1 MQDGPYDVSLLFELP
16 LQGLASHVLNL
27 RESLLSSLGV
37 SHEHESNMV
46 HTLKA
51 KLADQIPDFFSPQNT
66 TQSFVTSDIEFST
79 LSQTIKSSIARW
91 IRQTLILRLQVLN
104 EASSDAED
112 HNRPIVDSVNSRPDL
127 ITLGQFQALR
137 SIFEEIGEFAVL
149 ADFLNLLSTEVQGSV
164 LTAVADTVNHY
175 FDIFDSIGAAD
186 DLFQNLCHQQ
196 EDAPGHELIEKGFLE
211 SLVDLGCRLPRAA
224 QEIPRLRKELSM
236 YAPKPSVAA
245 CSPISDTMVEAIQS
259 SEPAFADEMDQVLTN
274 GTAMDDPT
282 LSRVFARI
290 IAQLEKSVLG
300 MEYSILRFSQILVR
314 LRGFAPKTFDT
325 LLLERLRS
333 WLQSDSRPKLSR
345 IVPPMICSKIISLR
359 TVVTAIAQ
367 NLNIE
372 GSQRHKYLLALD
384 ALDLVAEAHCERM
397 LIVDYRRY
405 RLLDQ
410 LHRLERTAPNSLLT
424 IVGVVIQAS
433 TSTDLTQSQ
442 AKRHVE
448 SSAVR
453 SLLRNLLLQR
463 PGIERG
469 AEEALGSFFLNAS
482 TVKVVGGLLQ
492 KQHMTSSD
500 SGLSTRILKLLDDIS
515 DFNMPLARLELKTV
529 LDSAVEPP
537 EVSNR
542 ILSEILVK
550 RARTS
555 TAGRIELWACLVSEL
570 SVSQAAAVRDKAES
584 ELLLRALR
592 DMTLLSTENKTGD
605 LHLIVEA
612 AAFSVPHTETSPILD
627 QISDGLATLLASS
640 QLEKHQLDRPETD
653 PLFQFIDVVLRL
665 LTIHQTTI
673 QHPKFSQNTL
683 YHIIMPLALLLIHP
697 LLTSHPNLSN
707 QIFDVLSL
715 LSDSLSDDN
724 RSRCIRALRD
734 YHQTRDPRLRFIFG
748 YAETVEKEWLQLVTK
763 STSAANE
770 TKAEGTAAATSTSTL
785 PYSLRRW
792 EMMQDATPVATEN
805 DTSLSL
811 TLFGARKSVL

>member
-1 MQDGPYDVSLLFELP
+1 MQDGPFDVSLLFELP

-27 RESLLSSLGV
+27 RQTLLSSLGV
-37 SHEHESNMV
+37 NHEHETNMV
-46 HTLKA
+46 HTVKA
-51 KLADQIPDFFSPQNT
+51 KLADQIPDFFPPQNA
-66 TQSFVTSDIEFST
+66 TQSSATSDIDYST

-91 IRQTLILRLQVLN
+91 IRQTLILRLQVRN

-112 HNRPIVDSVNSRPDL
+112 HNRPIVDSANSRSDL

-149 ADFLNLLSTEVQGSV
+149 ADFLNLLSTEIQGSV
-164 LTAVADTVNHY
+164 LTAVADTINHY
-175 FDIFDSIGAAD
+175 FDIFDAIGAAD

-196 EDAPGHELIEKGFLE
+196 EHAPGHDLIEKGFLE
-211 SLVDLGCRLPRAA
+211 SLVDLGCRLPSAA

-236 YAPKPSVAA
+236 YAPKPSAAA

-274 GTAMDDPT
+274 GTTMDDPT

-290 IAQLEKSVLG
+290 IAHLEKSLL
-300 MEYSILRFSQILVR
+300 ELECSILRFSQILVR

-325 LLLERLRS
+325 LLLERLQS

-345 IVPPMICSKIISLR
+345 IVPPMICSKIISLK
-359 TVVTAIAQ
+359 TVVNAIAQ

-372 GSQRHKYLLALD
+372 GSQRHKTLLALD
-384 ALDLVAEAHCERM
+384 ALDLVTEAHCERM

-410 LHRLERTAPNSLLT
+410 LHRLERTAPISLLT

-433 TSTDLTQSQ
+433 TSTDLLTQSQ

-448 SSAVR
+448 SCAVR
-453 SLLRNLLLQR
+453 HLLRNLLLQR
-463 PGIERG
+463 HGTGKG

-482 TVKVVGGLLQ
+482 TLKVVGGLLH
-492 KQHMTSSD
+492 KEHVTSSD
-500 SGLSTRILKLLDDIS
+500 SGLSTKILRLLDDIS
-515 DFNMPLARLELKTV
+515 DFNMPLARVELKTV

-537 EVSNR
+537 EVSTR

-555 TAGRIELWACLVSEL
+555 AAGRIELWACLVSEL

-584 ELLLRALR
+584 ELLSRALR
-592 DMTLLSTENKTGD
+592 DMTSMSSENRNGD

-612 AAFSVPHTETSPILD
+612 AAFSVPYTETSPILD
-627 QISDGLATLLASS
+627 QISDGLATLVTSS
-640 QLEKHQLDRPETD
+640 QLEKHQLDQSETD
-653 PLFQFIDVVLRL
+653 PLFQFIDVILRL

-683 YHIIMPLALLLIHP
+683 HQIVMPLALLLIHP
-697 LLTSHPNLSN
+697 LLTSHLNLSN
-707 QIFDVLSL
+707 QLSDVLSL

-763 STSAANE
+763 STSAAE
-770 TKAEGTAAATSTSTL
+770 TKAEGAAATTSTL
-785 PYSLRRW
+785 PYPLRRW

>member
-1 MQDGPYDVSLLFELP
+1 MQDDPCEVSLLFELP

-27 RESLLSSLGV
+27 RQTLMSSLGV

-46 HTLKA
+46 STVKA
-51 KLADQIPDFFSPQNT
+51 KLADQIPDFFPPQDATN
-66 TQSFVTSDIEFST
+66 SYATSDIDYST
-79 LSQTIKSSIARW
+79 LSQTIKSSVARW
-91 IRQTLILRLQVLN
+91 IRQTLILRLQTLN
-104 EASSDAED
+104 EACSDAEG
-112 HNRPIVDSVNSRPDL
+112 HNRAIVDSANSRPNL
-127 ITLGQFQALR
+127 ITLGQFHALR

-149 ADFLNLLSTEVQGSV
+149 ADVLNLLSTEVQGAI
-164 LTAVADTVNHY
+164 LTAVADTINHY

-186 DLFQNLCHQQ
+186 GLFQNLCRQQ
-196 EDAPGHELIEKGFLE
+196 ENAPGHELIEKGFLE
-211 SLVDLGCRLPRAA
+211 SLVDLGCRIPSAA

-236 YAPKPSVAA
+236 YTPKPSAAA

-274 GTAMDDPT
+274 GTTMDVPT

-290 IAQLEKSVLG
+290 MIHLEKSLL
-300 MEYSILRFSQILVR
+300 ELDYSILRFSQILVR

-325 LLLERLRS
+325 LLLERLQL
-333 WLQSDSRPKLSR
+333 WLQTDDRPKLSR
-345 IVPPMICSKIISLR
+345 FVPPMICSKIISLK
-359 TVVTAIAQ
+359 TVVNAVAQ
-367 NLNIE
+367 NLNAE
-372 GSQRHKYLLALD
+372 GSQRHKTPLALD
-384 ALDLVAEAHCERM
+384 ALDLVTEAYCERM

-410 LHRLERTAPNSLLT
+410 LRRLERTAPRLLLT

-433 TSTDLTQSQ
+433 TSTDLMIQSQ

-453 SLLRNLLLQR
+453 SLLRKLLLQR
-463 PGIERG
+463 HETGKG
-469 AEEALGSFFLNAS
+469 AEEVLGAFFLNAS
-482 TVKVVGGLLQ
+482 TLKVIGGLLH
-492 KQHMTSSD
+492 KEHVTSSD
-500 SGLSTRILKLLDDIS
+500 SGLSTKILRLLDEIS
-515 DFNMPLARLELKTV
+515 DFNMPLARVELKTV
-529 LDSAVEPP
+529 LDCAVEPP
-537 EVSNR
+537 DVSTR

-555 TAGRIELWACLVSEL
+555 TACRIELWTCLVSEL

-584 ELLLRALR
+584 ELLSRALR
-592 DMTLLSTENKTGD
+592 DLASMSSENRHGD

-612 AAFSVPHTETSPILD
+612 AAFSVPYTESSPILD
-627 QISDGLATLLASS
+627 QISDALATFVASS
-640 QLEKHQLDRPETD
+640 QLEKHQLDRPEMD
-653 PLFQFIDVVLRL
+653 PLFQFIDVILRL

-683 YHIIMPLALLLIHP
+683 HQIVMSLALLLIHP
-697 LLTSHPNLSN
+697 LLTSHPDLSN
-707 QIFDVLSL
+707 RLSDVLSL

-734 YHQTRDPRLRFIFG
+734 HHQTRDPRLRFIFG

-763 STSAANE
+763 STSVAE
-770 TKAEGTAAATSTSTL
+770 TKTEGATAATTSTI
-785 PYSLRRW
+785 PYPLRRW

>member
-1 MQDGPYDVSLLFELP
+1 MQDGPYEVSLLLELP
-16 LQGLASHVLNL
+16 LQGLAPHVLNL
-27 RESLLSSLGV
+27 RQTLLSSLGV
-37 SHEHESNMV
+37 SHNHESNIV
-46 HTLKA
+46 LTVKA
-51 KLADQIPDFFSPQNT
+51 KLADQIPDFFPPQNA
-66 TQSFVTSDIEFST
+66 TQSSAISDIDYPT
-79 LSQTIKSSIARW
+79 LSQTVKSTIARW
-91 IRQTLILRLQVLN
+91 IRQILLLRLQAPN
-104 EASSDAED
+104 EACSDAED
-112 HNRPIVDSVNSRPDL
+112 HNRVIVDSANSGSDL

-137 SIFEEIGEFAVL
+137 SVFEEIGEFPVL
-149 ADFLNLLSTEVQGSV
+149 ADCLNLLSTEVHGSI
-164 LTAVADTVNHY
+164 LTAVADTINHY

-186 DLFQNLCHQQ
+186 DLFRNLCRQQ

-211 SLVDLGCRLPRAA
+211 SLVDLGCRLPSAA

-236 YAPKPSVAA
+236 YTPKPSAAA

-274 GTAMDDPT
+274 GTTMDVPT

-290 IAQLEKSVLG
+290 ITHLEKSLLELECSV
-300 MEYSILRFSQILVR
+300 LRFSQILVR

-325 LLLERLRS
+325 LLLERLQL
-333 WLQSDSRPKLSR
+333 WLQSDTRPKLSR
-345 IVPPMICSKIISLR
+345 IVPPMICSKIMSLK
-359 TVVTAIAQ
+359 TVVNAIAQ
-367 NLNIE
+367 NLNAE
-372 GSQRHKYLLALD
+372 GSPRHKNLLALD
-384 ALDLVAEAHCERM
+384 AVDLVAEAYCERM

-410 LHRLERTAPNSLLT
+410 LHRLERTAPTSLLT

-433 TSTDLTQSQ
+433 TSADLMTQSQ
-442 AKRHVE
+442 AKRHIE

-453 SLLRNLLLQR
+453 SLLRKLLLQR
-463 PGIERG
+463 HGTGKG
-469 AEEALGSFFLNAS
+469 AEDVLGSFFLNAS
-482 TVKVVGGLLQ
+482 TLKVIGGLLH
-492 KQHMTSSD
+492 KGHVTSSD
-500 SGLSTRILKLLDDIS
+500 SGLSTKILRLLDDIS
-515 DFNMPLARLELKTV
+515 DFNMPLARVELKTV

-537 EVSNR
+537 EVCTR

-555 TAGRIELWACLVSEL
+555 TAGRIELWTCLVSEL

-584 ELLLRALR
+584 ELLSRALR
-592 DMTLLSTENKTGD
+592 DMTSMSSENRHGD

-612 AAFSVPHTETSPILD
+612 AAFSVPYTETSPILD
-627 QISDGLATLLASS
+627 QISDGLTTLVASS

-653 PLFQFIDVVLRL
+653 PLFQFIDVILRL

-673 QHPKFSQNTL
+673 QHPKFSQSTL
-683 YHIIMPLALLLIHP
+683 HQIVMSVALLLIHP
-697 LLTSHPNLSN
+697 LLTSHPDLSN
-707 QIFDVLSL
+707 RLCDVLSL

-763 STSAANE
+763 STSAAE
-770 TKAEGTAAATSTSTL
+770 TKAEGAAAATTTTI
-785 PYSLRRW
+785 PYPLRRW

>member
-1 MQDGPYDVSLLFELP
+1 MQDGPCEVSLLFELP

-27 RESLLSSLGV
+27 RQTLISSLGV

-46 HTLKA
+46 LTVKA
-51 KLADQIPDFFSPQNT
+51 KLADQIPDFFPPQRATN
-66 TQSFVTSDIEFST
+66 SSATSDIDYST
-79 LSQTIKSSIARW
+79 LSQTVKSSVARW
-91 IRQTLILRLQVLN
+91 IRQTLILRLQALN
-104 EASSDAED
+104 EACSDAEG
-112 HNRPIVDSVNSRPDL
+112 HNQAIVDSANIRSNL

-149 ADFLNLLSTEVQGSV
+149 ADFLNLLSTEVQGSI
-164 LTAVADTVNHY
+164 LTAVADTINHY

-186 DLFQNLCHQQ
+186 GLFQNLCRQQ

-211 SLVDLGCRLPRAA
+211 SLVDLGCRLPSAA
-224 QEIPRLRKELSM
+224 QKLPRLRKELSM
-236 YAPKPSVAA
+236 YTPKPSAAA

-274 GTAMDDPT
+274 GTTMDVPT
-282 LSRVFARI
+282 LSRVFARVM
-290 IAQLEKSVLG
+290 AHLEKSLL
-300 MEYSILRFSQILVR
+300 ELDCSILRFSQMLVR

-325 LLLERLRS
+325 LLLERLQL
-333 WLQSDSRPKLSR
+333 WLQTDGRPKLSR
-345 IVPPMICSKIISLR
+345 IVPPMICSKIISLK
-359 TVVTAIAQ
+359 TVVNAVAQ
-367 NLNIE
+367 NLNAE
-372 GSQRHKYLLALD
+372 GSQRHKTLLALD
-384 ALDLVAEAHCERM
+384 MLDLVTEAYCERM

-410 LHRLERTAPNSLLT
+410 LRRLERTAPTSLLT

-433 TSTDLTQSQ
+433 TSTDLMTQSQ

-453 SLLRNLLLQR
+453 SLLRKLLLQ
-463 PGIERG
+463 GHGTGKG
-469 AEEALGSFFLNAS
+469 AEKVIGSFFLNAN
-482 TVKVVGGLLQ
+482 TLKVIGGLLH
-492 KQHMTSSD
+492 KGHVTSSD
-500 SGLSTRILKLLDDIS
+500 SGLSTKILRLLDDIS
-515 DFNMPLARLELKTV
+515 HFNMPLARVELKTV

-537 EVSNR
+537 EVSTR

-555 TAGRIELWACLVSEL
+555 TAGRIELWTCLVSEL

-584 ELLLRALR
+584 ELLSRALR
-592 DMTLLSTENKTGD
+592 DMTSMSSENRHGD

-612 AAFSVPHTETSPILD
+612 AAFSVPYAETSPILD
-627 QISDGLATLLASS
+627 QISDGLATLVASS

-653 PLFQFIDVVLRL
+653 PLFQFLDVILRL

-683 YHIIMPLALLLIHP
+683 HQIVMSLALLLIHP
-697 LLTSHPNLSN
+697 LLTPHPDLSN
-707 QIFDVLSL
+707 QLSDVLSL
-715 LSDSLSDDN
+715 FSDSLSDDN
-724 RSRCIRALRD
+724 RCRCIRALRD
-734 YHQTRDPRLRFIFG
+734 YHQSRDPRLRFIFG

-763 STSAANE
+763 STSAADP
-770 TKAEGTAAATSTSTL
+770 KAEGTAAATTSTI
-785 PYSLRRW
+785 PYPLRRW

>member
-1 MQDGPYDVSLLFELP
+1 MQDGPSDVSLLFELP
-16 LQGLASHVLNL
+16 LQDLASHVLNL
-27 RESLLSSLGV
+27 RQTLLSSLGV

-46 HTLKA
+46 HTVKA
-51 KLADQIPDFFSPQNT
+51 RLADQIPDFFPPQNT
-66 TQSFVTSDIEFST
+66 TQSSATSDIEYST

-104 EASSDAED
+104 ESSSDAED
-112 HNRPIVDSVNSRPDL
+112 HDSPIVDSVNSRSDL

-149 ADFLNLLSTEVQGSV
+149 ADFLNLLSTEVQGSM
-164 LTAVADTVNHY
+164 LTAVADTINHY
-175 FDIFDSIGAAD
+175 FDVFDAIGAAD
-186 DLFQNLCHQQ
+186 DLFQSLCHQQ
-196 EDAPGHELIEKGFLE
+196 EDAPSHDLIEKGFLE

-274 GTAMDDPT
+274 GTTMDDPT

-290 IAQLEKSVLG
+290 VAQLEKSVLG
-300 MEYSILRFSQILVR
+300 LEYSILRFSQILVR
-314 LRGFAPKTFDT
+314 LRGFAPKTFDA
-325 LLLERLRS
+325 LLLERLQS
-333 WLQSDSRPKLSR
+333 WLLSDSRPKLSR
-345 IVPPMICSKIISLR
+345 IVPPMICSKIISLK
-359 TVVTAIAQ
+359 TVVNAIAQ
-367 NLNIE
+367 NLNAE
-372 GSQRHKYLLALD
+372 GSQRHKTLLALD

-410 LHRLERTAPNSLLT
+410 LHRLERTAPSSLLT

-433 TSTDLTQSQ
+433 AITDLVTQSQ
-442 AKRHVE
+442 AKKHVE

-463 PGIERG
+463 PGT

-482 TVKVVGGLLQ
+482 TVKVVGGLLHQ
-492 KQHMTSSD
+492 EHVTSSD
-500 SGLSTRILKLLDDIS
+500 SGLSTKILKLLDDIS
-515 DFNMPLARLELKTV
+515 DFNMPLARVELKTV

-555 TAGRIELWACLVSEL
+555 TAGRIELWACLISEL

-584 ELLLRALR
+584 ELLSRALR
-592 DMTLLSTENKTGD
+592 DMTLMSTENRAGD

-612 AAFSVPHTETSPILD
+612 AAFSVPYTETSPILD
-627 QISDGLATLLASS
+627 QISEGLATLIASS

-683 YHIIMPLALLLIHP
+683 YQIIMHLSLLLIHP
-697 LLTSHPNLSN
+697 LLTSHLNLSN
-707 QIFDVLSL
+707 QLSDVLSL
-715 LSDSLSDDN
+715 LSDSLSDDT
-724 RSRCIRALRD
+724 RARCIRAFRD

-763 STSAANE
+763 STSAASE
-770 TKAEGTAAATSTSTL
+770 TKAEVAAATSTSTL
-785 PYSLRRW
+785 AYPLRRW

>member
-1 MQDGPYDVSLLFELP
+1 MQDGPCEVSLLFELP

-27 RESLLSSLGV
+27 RQTLISSLGV
-37 SHEHESNMV
+37 SHEHESYMV
-46 HTLKA
+46 FTVKA
-51 KLADQIPDFFSPQNT
+51 KLADQIPDFFPPQNAT
-66 TQSFVTSDIEFST
+66 HSSATSDIAYST
-79 LSQTIKSSIARW
+79 LSQTIKSSVARW
-91 IRQTLILRLQVLN
+91 IRQTLILRLQALN
-104 EASSDAED
+104 EACSDAEG
-112 HNRPIVDSVNSRPDL
+112 HNRAIVDSANSRSNL
-127 ITLGQFQALR
+127 ITLGQFHALR

-149 ADFLNLLSTEVQGSV
+149 ADVLNLLSTEVQGAI
-164 LTAVADTVNHY
+164 LTAVADTINHY

-186 DLFQNLCHQQ
+186 DLFQNLCRQQ
-196 EDAPGHELIEKGFLE
+196 EDAPGHELIEKGFIE
-211 SLVDLGCRLPRAA
+211 SLVDLGCRLPSAA

-236 YAPKPSVAA
+236 YTPKPSAAA

-274 GTAMDDPT
+274 GTTMDVPT

-290 IAQLEKSVLG
+290 MAHLEKSLL
-300 MEYSILRFSQILVR
+300 ELDCSILRFSQILVR

-325 LLLERLRS
+325 LLLERLQL
-333 WLQSDSRPKLSR
+333 WLQTDGRPKLSR
-345 IVPPMICSKIISLR
+345 IVPPMICSKIISLK
-359 TVVTAIAQ
+359 TVVNAVAQ
-367 NLNIE
+367 NLNAE
-372 GSQRHKYLLALD
+372 GSQRHKTLLALD
-384 ALDLVAEAHCERM
+384 ALDLVTEVYCERM

-410 LHRLERTAPNSLLT
+410 LRRLERTAPHLLLT

-433 TSTDLTQSQ
+433 TSTDLMTQSQ

-453 SLLRNLLLQR
+453 SLLRKLLLQR
-463 PGIERG
+463 HETGKG
-469 AEEALGSFFLNAS
+469 AEEVLRAFFLNAS
-482 TVKVVGGLLQ
+482 TLKVIGGLLH
-492 KQHMTSSD
+492 KEHATSSD
-500 SGLSTRILKLLDDIS
+500 SGLSTKILRLLDDIS
-515 DFNMPLARLELKTV
+515 DFNMPLARVELKTV

-537 EVSNR
+537 DVSTR

-555 TAGRIELWACLVSEL
+555 TADRIELWTCLVSEL

-584 ELLLRALR
+584 ELLSRALR
-592 DMTLLSTENKTGD
+592 DMTSMSSDNRNGD

-612 AAFSVPHTETSPILD
+612 AAFSVPYTETSPILD
-627 QISDGLATLLASS
+627 QISDALATLVASS

-653 PLFQFIDVVLRL
+653 PLFQFIDVILRL

-683 YHIIMPLALLLIHP
+683 HQIVMSLALLLIHP
-697 LLTSHPNLSN
+697 LFTSHPDLSN
-707 QIFDVLSL
+707 RLSDVLSL

-734 YHQTRDPRLRFIFG
+734 HHQTRDPRLRFIFG

-763 STSAANE
+763 STSAAE
-770 TKAEGTAAATSTSTL
+770 TKTEGAAAATTSTI
-785 PYSLRRW
+785 PYPLRRW

>member
-1 MQDGPYDVSLLFELP
+1 MQDGPCEVSLLLELP
-16 LQGLASHVLNL
+16 LQGLAPHVLNL
-27 RESLLSSLGV
+27 RQTLLSSLGV
-37 SHEHESNMV
+37 SHEHESNIV
-46 HTLKA
+46 LTVKA
-51 KLADQIPDFFSPQNT
+51 KLADQIPDFFPPQHA
-66 TQSFVTSDIEFST
+66 TQSSAISDIDYST
-79 LSQTIKSSIARW
+79 LSQTVKSSIARW
-91 IRQTLILRLQVLN
+91 IRQTLILRLQALN
-104 EASSDAED
+104 VACSDADD
-112 HNRPIVDSVNSRPDL
+112 HNRAIVDSANSRSDL

-137 SIFEEIGEFAVL
+137 SVFEEIGEFAVL
-149 ADFLNLLSTEVQGSV
+149 ADCLNLLSAEVHGSI
-164 LTAVADTVNHY
+164 LTAVADTINHY

-186 DLFQNLCHQQ
+186 NLFQNLCRQQ

-211 SLVDLGCRLPRAA
+211 SLVDLGCRLPSAA

-236 YAPKPSVAA
+236 YTPKPSAAA

-274 GTAMDDPT
+274 GTTMDVPT

-290 IAQLEKSVLG
+290 IAHLEKSLL
-300 MEYSILRFSQILVR
+300 ELECSILRFSQILVR

-325 LLLERLRS
+325 LLLERLQL

-345 IVPPMICSKIISLR
+345 IIPPMICSKIIALK
-359 TVVTAIAQ
+359 TVVNAIAQ
-367 NLNIE
+367 NLNAE
-372 GSQRHKYLLALD
+372 GSPRHKTLLALD
-384 ALDLVAEAHCERM
+384 AVDLVAEAYFERM
-397 LIVDYRRY
+397 LTVDYRRY

-410 LHRLERTAPNSLLT
+410 LHRLERTAPTSLLT

-433 TSTDLTQSQ
+433 SSADLMTQSQ

-453 SLLRNLLLQR
+453 SFLRRLLLQR
-463 PGIERG
+463 HGTGKR
-469 AEEALGSFFLNAS
+469 AEEVLGSFFLSAS
-482 TVKVVGGLLQ
+482 TLKVIGGLLH
-492 KQHMTSSD
+492 KGHVTSSD
-500 SGLSTRILKLLDDIS
+500 SGLSTKILRLLDDIS
-515 DFNMPLARLELKTV
+515 DFNMPLARVELKTV

-537 EVSNR
+537 EVCTR

-555 TAGRIELWACLVSEL
+555 TAGRIELWTCLVSEL

-584 ELLLRALR
+584 ELLSRALR
-592 DMTLLSTENKTGD
+592 DMTSMSSENRHGD

-612 AAFSVPHTETSPILD
+612 AAFSVPYTETSPILD
-627 QISDGLATLLASS
+627 QISDSLATLVASS
-640 QLEKHQLDRPETD
+640 QLEKHQLDRPEMD
-653 PLFQFIDVVLRL
+653 PLFQFIDVILRL

-673 QHPKFSQNTL
+673 QHPKFSQNIL
-683 YHIIMPLALLLIHP
+683 HQIVMSLALLLIHP
-697 LLTSHPNLSN
+697 LLASHPDLSN
-707 QIFDVLSL
+707 RLSDVLSL

-763 STSAANE
+763 STSAAE
-770 TKAEGTAAATSTSTL
+770 TKAEGAAAATTTTI
-785 PYSLRRW
+785 PYPLRRW